1 MRYFLATL
9 SLLILACLPSMAQDE
24 QKEINKIK
32 KNTNYLYAMGTS
44 STSAEDASSNARELL
59 ALEIEQW
66 LKDNTKGDYSGYIAK
81 SKENVSEIK
90 TQRGNIIRAFV
101 YVSKKDILP
110 FQKEEAALMV
120 GFDTEKRE
128 ETPQPAQQQAQAQ
141 QQVTQ
146 PVQQQT
152 QAQQQV
158 TQPAQ
163 QQAQPQQQ
171 TQAQQQATQPVQEQ
185 EPLLIRIEDTS
196 DSQLSA
202 RLTTAELEMMTIRN
216 LTQINRYIADG
227 DRRGKISAYG
237 KYTSETK
244 LFGPSYLFVFNG
256 EGNVLAVMRK
266 TGSEMINLSTGKADA
281 IASYGRCG
289 VVWFQMKE

>member
-120 GFDTEKRE
+120 GFDTEKKE
-128 ETPQPAQQQAQAQ
+128 ETPQPAQQ
-141 QQVTQ
+141 
-146 PVQQQT
+146 
-152 QAQQQV
+152 
-158 TQPAQ
+158 
-163 QQAQPQQQ
+163 
-171 TQAQQQATQPVQEQ
+171 
-185 EPLLIRIEDTS
+185 
-196 DSQLSA
+196 
-202 RLTTAELEMMTIRN
+202 
-216 LTQINRYIADG
+216 
-227 DRRGKISAYG
+227 
-237 KYTSETK
+237 
-244 LFGPSYLFVFNG
+244 
-256 EGNVLAVMRK
+256 
-266 TGSEMINLSTGKADA
+266 
-281 IASYGRCG
+281 
-289 VVWFQMKE
+289 

>member
-9 SLLILACLPSMAQDE
+9 SLLIIACLPSMAQDE

-66 LKDNTKGDYSGYIAK
+66 LKDNAKGDYSGYIAK

-120 GFDTEKRE
+120 GFDTEKKE
-128 ETPQPAQQQAQAQ
+128 ETPQPATLPAQQQTQAQQQATQPVQQQAQAQ

-146 PVQQQT
+146 PVQ
-152 QAQQQV
+152 
-158 TQPAQ
+158 
-163 QQAQPQQQ
+163 
-171 TQAQQQATQPVQEQ
+171 EQ
-185 EPLLIRIEDTS
+185 EPLIIRIEDS
-196 DSQLSA
+196 NPSA

-227 DRRGKISAYG
+227 DRRGKIAAYG

-266 TGSEMINLSTGKADA
+266 TGSEMLNLSTGKSDA
-281 IASYGRCG
+281 IANYGRCG